1 MKREKET
8 ILNFSNRIYGYH
20 ISEKLDRLRNDFCP
34 SPGSFI
40 CNTGCSIYMR
50 YITKGLSCNGALDK
64 YPEECR
70 KIICNEG
77 GTDHDK
83 NQKY

>member
-8 ILNFSNRIYGYH
+8 ILYFSNRVYGYH
-20 ISEKLDRLRNDFCP
+20 ISEELDRQRNEFCP
-34 SPGSFI
+34 SPGSFT
-40 CNTGCSIYMR
+40 CYTGCPIYMR

-64 YPEECR
+64 HPEECR
-70 KIICNEG
+70 KFICNG
-77 GTDHDK
+77 GTNHDK